1 MADTNHTLGTRF
13 AKSLFSAKTET
24 STNSEHLLPSFKLAH
39 SDFIHSHLLDT
50 YLAELKET
58 LRVHMNDVLHLP
70 FSVQKR
76 SRLVR
81 NYWEIELLVKEM
93 RLLLDPSLLTE
104 LQLSYLQQA
113 DCEHQVA
120 SSP

>member
-1 MADTNHTLGTRF
+1 MADSNHTLGTCF
-13 AKSLFSAKTET
+13 AESLFSANTYT
-24 STNSEHLLPSFKLAH
+24 SHNSAHFLPSLNPAC

-50 YLAELKET
+50 YLAELMET

-93 RLLLDPSLLTE
+93 RLLLDPSLLAE
-104 LQLSYLQQA
+104 LQMSYMQRV
-113 DCEHQVA
+113 DIDHQVA
-120 SSP
+120 ASP